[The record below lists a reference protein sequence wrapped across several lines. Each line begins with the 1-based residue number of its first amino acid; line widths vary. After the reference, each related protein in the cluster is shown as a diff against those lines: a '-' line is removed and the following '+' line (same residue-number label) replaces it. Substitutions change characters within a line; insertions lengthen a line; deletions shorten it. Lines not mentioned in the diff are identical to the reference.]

1 MSKSIQNLVLLES
14 NIKKLKLLI
23 IELKNENLNINN
35 VLNSKDQLLLKQA
48 NDLKQWKEKYQSLK
62 MANTFLGSNDKS
74 LTKLKINNMIKELDR
89 CIMNLSS

>member
-1 MSKSIQNLVLLES
+1 MSKSIENLILLKS
-14 NIKKLKLLI
+14 NIEKLKLLI

-35 VLNSKDQLLLKQA
+35 VLNSKDQLLLKQT

-62 MANTFLGSNDKS
+62 MANTFLVSNDKS
-74 LTKLKINNMIKELDR
+74 LTKLKINNMIKDLDK

>member
-1 MSKSIQNLVLLES
+1 MSKSIENLILLKS
-14 NIKKLKLLI
+14 NIEKLKLLI

-35 VLNSKDQLLLKQA
+35 VLNSKDQLLLKQT

-62 MANTFLGSNDKS
+62 MANTFLVSNDKS
-74 LTKLKINNMIKELDR
+74 LTKLKINNMIKDLDR

>member
-1 MSKSIQNLVLLES
+1 MSKSIENLILLQS
-14 NIKKLKLLI
+14 NIEKLKLLI

-35 VLNSKDQLLLKQA
+35 VLNSKDQLLLKQT

-62 MANTFLGSNDKS
+62 MANTFLVSNDKS
-74 LTKLKINNMIKELDR
+74 LTKLKINNMIKDLDR

>member
-1 MSKSIQNLVLLES
+1 MSKSIENLILLQS
-14 NIKKLKLLI
+14 NIEKLKLLI

-35 VLNSKDQLLLKQA
+35 VLNSKDQLLLKQT

-62 MANTFLGSNDKS
+62 IANTFLVSNDKS
-74 LTKLKINNMIKELDR
+74 LTKLKINNMIKDLDR

>member
-1 MSKSIQNLVLLES
+1 MSKSIENLVLLES

>member
-1 MSKSIQNLVLLES
+1 MSKSIENLILLQEH
-14 NIKKLKLLI
+14 IEKLKLLI

-35 VLNSKDQLLLKQA
+35 VLNSKDQLLLKQT

-62 MANTFLGSNDKS
+62 MANTFLVSNDKS
-74 LTKLKINNMIKELDR
+74 LTKLKINNMIKDLDR

>member
-1 MSKSIQNLVLLES
+1 MSKSIENLILLQS
-14 NIKKLKLLI
+14 NIEKLKLLI

-35 VLNSKDQLLLKQA
+35 VLNSKDQLLLKQT

-62 MANTFLGSNDKS
+62 IATTLLVSNDKS
-74 LTKLKINNMIKELDR
+74 LTKLKINNMIKDLDR

>member
-1 MSKSIQNLVLLES
+1 MSKSIENLILLQS
-14 NIKKLKLLI
+14 NIEKLKLLI

-35 VLNSKDQLLLKQA
+35 VLNSKDQLLLKQT

-62 MANTFLGSNDKS
+62 MANTFLVSNDKS
-74 LTKLKINNMIKELDR
+74 LTKLKINNMIKDLDK

>member
-1 MSKSIQNLVLLES
+1 MSKSIENLILLKS
-14 NIKKLKLLI
+14 NIEKLKLLI

-35 VLNSKDQLLLKQA
+35 VLNSKDQLLLKQT

-62 MANTFLGSNDKS
+62 IANTFLVSNDKS
-74 LTKLKINNMIKELDR
+74 LTKLKINNMIKDLDR